1 MMLQRIGNKFIIYFF
16 LIIVLGSINNHSLTK
31 FINTKINHIDITGFK
46 IDETL
51 DLRNNIFNLNLKN
64 IFFLDK
70 KPLVEELNK
79 NNLIENFYV
88 YKNYPST
95 LKLVIK
101 KTKFVA
107 KLKKQNDIFLV
118 GTNAKLVPSNNL
130 NIELPFIFGE
140 PEITEILNFLKIIE
154 SSIIKIDDVDSL
166 YYFRSG
172 RWDIKTKN
180 NIIIK
185 LPMNDYLEKL
195 KYLPLITINKNFD
208 KKILDYRIKNQII
221 TYD

>member
-1 MMLQRIGNKFIIYFF
+1 MMLQRTGNKFIIYFF
-16 LIIVLGSINNHSLTK
+16 LIIILGSINNYSLTK
-31 FINTKINHIDITGFK
+31 FINFKINHIYITGFE

-64 IFFLDK
+64 IFFLNK
-70 KPLVEELNK
+70 KLLLEELNK

-88 YKNYPST
+88 HKNYPST

-107 KLKKQNDIFLV
+107 KIKKQNDIFLV
-118 GTNAKLVPSNNL
+118 GTNAKLVPLNNL
-130 NIELPFIFGE
+130 NLELPFIFGE
-140 PEITEILNFLKIIE
+140 PKISEILHFLKIIE
-154 SSIIKIDDVDSL
+154 NSNLKIEEVDSL
-166 YYFRSG
+166 YYFRTG

-180 NIIIK
+180 NKIIK
-185 LPMNDYLEKL
+185 LPINDYLEKL
-195 KYLPLITINKNFD
+195 KFLPLISINKNFD
-208 KKILDYRIKNQII
+208 QKILDYRIQNQII

>member
-118 GTNAKLVPSNNL
+118 GTNAKLVPSNNS

-140 PEITEILNFLKIIE
+140 PEISEILNFLKIIE

>member
-1 MMLQRIGNKFIIYFF
+1 MMLQRTGNKFIIYFF
-16 LIIVLGSINNHSLTK
+16 LIIILGSINNYSLTK
-31 FINTKINHIDITGFK
+31 FINFKINHIYITGFE

-64 IFFLDK
+64 IFFLNK
-70 KPLVEELNK
+70 KLLLEELNK

-88 YKNYPST
+88 HKNYPST

-107 KLKKQNDIFLV
+107 KIKKQNDIFLV
-118 GTNAKLVPSNNL
+118 GTNAKLVPLNNL
-130 NIELPFIFGE
+130 NLELPFIFGE
-140 PEITEILNFLKIIE
+140 PKISEILHFLKIIE
-154 SSIIKIDDVDSL
+154 NSNLKIEEVDSL
-166 YYFRSG
+166 YYFRTG

-180 NIIIK
+180 NKIIK
-185 LPMNDYLEKL
+185 LPINDYLEKL

-208 KKILDYRIKNQII
+208 QKILDYRIQNQII

>member
-95 LKLVIK
+95 LRLVIK

-118 GTNAKLVPSNNL
+118 GTNAKLVPSNNS

-140 PEITEILNFLKIIE
+140 PEIIEILNFLKIIE

>member
-118 GTNAKLVPSNNL
+118 GTNAKLVPSNNS

-140 PEITEILNFLKIIE
+140 PEISEILNFLKIIE

-185 LPMNDYLEKL
+185 LPMNEYLEKL

-208 KKILDYRIKNQII
+208 NKILDYRIKNQII

>member
-118 GTNAKLVPSNNL
+118 GTNAKLVPSNNS

-140 PEITEILNFLKIIE
+140 PEISEILNFLKII
-154 SSIIKIDDVDSL
+154 
-166 YYFRSG
+166 
-172 RWDIKTKN
+172 
-180 NIIIK
+180 
-185 LPMNDYLEKL
+185 
-195 KYLPLITINKNFD
+195 
-208 KKILDYRIKNQII
+208 
-221 TYD
+221 

>member
-118 GTNAKLVPSNNL
+118 GTNAKLVPSNNS

-140 PEITEILNFLKIIE
+140 PEIIEILNFLKIIE

>member
-1 MMLQRIGNKFIIYFF
+1 MMLQRTGNKFIIYFF
-16 LIIVLGSINNHSLTK
+16 LIIILGSINNYSLTK
-31 FINTKINHIDITGFK
+31 FINFKINHIYITGFE

-64 IFFLDK
+64 IFFLNK
-70 KPLVEELNK
+70 KLLLEELNK

-88 YKNYPST
+88 HKNYPST

-107 KLKKQNDIFLV
+107 KIKKQNDIFLV
-118 GTNAKLVPSNNL
+118 GTNAKLVPLNNL
-130 NIELPFIFGE
+130 NLELPFIFGE
-140 PEITEILNFLKIIE
+140 PKISEILHFLKIIE
-154 SSIIKIDDVDSL
+154 NSNLKIEEVDSL
-166 YYFRSG
+166 YYFRTG

-180 NIIIK
+180 NKIIK
-185 LPMNDYLEKL
+185 LPINDYLEKL
-195 KYLPLITINKNFD
+195 QYLPLITINKNFD
-208 KKILDYRIKNQII
+208 QKILDYRIQNQII

>member
-51 DLRNNIFNLNLKN
+51 DFRNNIFNLNLKN

-118 GTNAKLVPSNNL
+118 GTNAKLVPSNNS

-140 PEITEILNFLKIIE
+140 PEISEILNFLKIIE

>member
-1 MMLQRIGNKFIIYFF
+1 MMLQRTGNKFIIYFF
-16 LIIVLGSINNHSLTK
+16 LIIILGSINNYSLTK
-31 FINTKINHIDITGFK
+31 FINFKIKHIYITGFE

-70 KPLVEELNK
+70 KFLVEELNK

-107 KLKKQNDIFLV
+107 KIKKQNDIFLV
-118 GTNAKLVPSNNL
+118 GTNAKLVPLNNSNL
-130 NIELPFIFGE
+130 ELPFIYGE
-140 PEITEILNFLKIIE
+140 PKISEILYFLKIIE
-154 SSIIKIDDVDSL
+154 NSNLKIEEVDSL
-166 YYFRSG
+166 YYFKSG

-180 NIIIK
+180 NILIK
-185 LPMNDYLEKL
+185 LPINDYLEKL
-195 KYLPLITINKNFD
+195 KYLPLIIINKNFD
-208 KKILDYRIKNQII
+208 QKILDYRIQNQII

>member
-140 PEITEILNFLKIIE
+140 PEISEILNFLKIIE

-180 NIIIK
+180 NMIIK
-185 LPMNDYLEKL
+185 LPINDYLEKL
-195 KYLPLITINKNFD
+195 KYLPLIIINKNFD
-208 KKILDYRIKNQII
+208 QKILDYRIQNQII